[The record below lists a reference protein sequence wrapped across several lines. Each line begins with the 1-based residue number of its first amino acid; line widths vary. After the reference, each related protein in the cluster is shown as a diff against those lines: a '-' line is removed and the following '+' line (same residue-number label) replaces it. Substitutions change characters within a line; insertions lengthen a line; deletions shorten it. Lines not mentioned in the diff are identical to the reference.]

1 MPLSSATYTGD
12 SATTNFAFNVP
23 YVVSTDVLV
32 YLDGVLQTVT
42 THYTWFN
49 STTIQFVSAPA
60 TDVAILI
67 QRRTDNT
74 TRLVD
79 FQDAGNL
86 TEADLDL
93 SADQLFYLVQE
104 AQDDFTSNALSLDV
118 DNEWDAQSYPIKNV
132 ADPSSA
138 QDAAT
143 KAYGDA
149 QWGGSAAATAVAN
162 AALTAA
168 DLVATNADVVL
179 TGADVV
185 LTGADVIAAE
195 AARVAAVAAQTSAEL
210 ALDTFDDRMLGNKAS
225 APTLD
230 NDGNPLAEG
239 ALYWNTVEAVMY
251 VYASGV
257 WTLWSGNYLLLS
269 GGTMTGDIAFKTSTF
284 SAMTTVA
291 WASTANVDWTD
302 SNKQYYYLSSGSS
315 TLTFTDPA
323 GPCNLIL
330 KVRQG
335 GSTSYTLTWPSTVD
349 WPSGVAPVFDSGT
362 YDYHIVSLF
371 FDGSRYFGAFGYNYY

>member
-49 STTIQFVSAPA
+49 STTIQFVTAPA

-67 QRRTDNT
+67 QRRTENT
-74 TRLVD
+74 ARLVD

-93 SADQLFYLVQE
+93 SADQLFYLTQE
-104 AQDDFTSNALSLDV
+104 AQDDFTANALSLDV
-118 DNEWDAQSYPIKNV
+118 DNAWDAQSYPIKNV
-132 ADPSSA
+132 TDPTSA

-149 QWGGSAAATAVAN
+149 QWGGAAAATAVAN

-168 DLVATNADVVL
+168 DLVLTNADVVTTHADVVL

-185 LTGADVIAAE
+185 SAE

-230 NDGNPLAEG
+230 NDGDALAEG
-239 ALYWNTVEAVMY
+239 ALYWNTTEDVMY
-251 VYASGV
+251 VYASSV

-269 GGTMTGDIAFKTSTF
+269 GGTMLGDIRFKTSTF
-284 SAMTTVA
+284 DENDEGNS
-291 WASTANVDWTD
+291 STAVTIDWTLG
-302 SNKQYYYLSSGSS
+302 NKAKVTMTGNA
-315 TLTFTDPA
+315 TLTFTAPA
-323 GPCNLIL
+323 GETNLLLRI
-330 KVRQG
+330 VQDAT
-335 GSTSYTLTWPSTVD
+335 GSRTITWPAAVLWPAGAAPTLTTTANAIDIVTLYYDGTSYYGGYAT
-349 WPSGVAPVFDSGT
+349 
-362 YDYHIVSLF
+362 DYS
-371 FDGSRYFGAFGYNYY
+371 